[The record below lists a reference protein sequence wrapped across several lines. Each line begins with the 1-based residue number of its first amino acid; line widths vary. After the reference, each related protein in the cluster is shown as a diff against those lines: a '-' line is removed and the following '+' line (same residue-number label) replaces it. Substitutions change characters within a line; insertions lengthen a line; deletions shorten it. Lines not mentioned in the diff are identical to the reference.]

1 MIEISET
8 ILQKE
13 SKERKKWINIW
24 VCTTR
29 NKQVGG

>member
-1 MIEISET
+1 MTVISET

-13 SKERKKWINIW
+13 SKAQKKRINIW

-29 NKQVGG
+29 KKQVGG